1 MNNVLKISICF
12 ISFVFII
19 ETASAE
25 EYLYTCV
32 SENKNSFHIKEGQ
45 VWKLGDNRW
54 VLVFVI
60 NTEEQSVYEKY
71 AGELGGEETEIQNP
85 YLKVITFS
93 DKRIST
99 MEVSNIDDDYSRT
112 ILYKTFFLDKN
123 IMVGTGHTA
132 QKDFYISTWNCAES
146 LI

>member
-1 MNNVLKISICF
+1 MNDVLKISMCL
-12 ISFVFII
+12 ISFVLITQ
-19 ETASAE
+19 TASAE

-32 SENKNSFHIKEGQ
+32 SEDKNSFHIKEGQ
-45 VWKLGDNRW
+45 VWKLGDKRW
-54 VLVFVI
+54 ILVFVI
-60 NTEEQSVYEKY
+60 NTDEQSVYEKY
-71 AGELGGEETEIQNP
+71 AGELGGKETEIQNP

-99 MEVSNIDDDYSRT
+99 MEVSNTHDEYSRT
-112 ILYKTFFLDKN
+112 ILYKTFFIDKN
-123 IMVGTGHTA
+123 IMVATGHTA